1 MCDRN
6 DVVQLTSQEGKKGVW
21 GEGGRQVSPTVGRT
35 DGCYYGGVISKRYM
49 LCFSCSNCC

>member
-6 DVVQLTSQEGKKGVW
+6 DVVQLTNQEGGGLG
-21 GEGGRQVSPTVGRT
+21 GEGCKQVSPTVGMT

-49 LCFSCSNCC
+49 LFFSCSNCY

>member
-1 MCDRN
+1 MCARI
-6 DVVQLTSQEGKKGVW
+6 DVVQLTSQEG

-49 LCFSCSNCC
+49 LFFSCSNCC